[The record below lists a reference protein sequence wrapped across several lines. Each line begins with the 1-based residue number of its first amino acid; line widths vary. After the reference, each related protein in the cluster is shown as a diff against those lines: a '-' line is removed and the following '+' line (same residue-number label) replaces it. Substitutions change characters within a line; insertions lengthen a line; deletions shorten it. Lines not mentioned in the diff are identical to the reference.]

1 MNSEKVAIK
10 CWSCKEKF
18 TISVTADSSIP
29 IYKGLEPQVRSGHEK
44 KRMLKTCPYC
54 GKENEVEL

>member
-1 MNSEKVAIK
+1 MNSEKVVIK

-18 TISVTADSSIP
+18 TISAAGDRSILIFKSPESSI
-29 IYKGLEPQVRSGHEK
+29 RSAHEK
-44 KRMLKTCPYC
+44 ERMLKTCPYC